1 MVERSV
7 TPLGV
12 CLWKDGMPPNVNIKY
27 RINQKKYF
35 KSKRITNKNGTVLTT
50 YTGGGGGF
58 EEPLERKPDD
68 VLKDVKNRY
77 VSIEKAK
84 EDYKVVITKSLK
96 LITKQQKN

>member
-1 MVERSV
+1 MA
-7 TPLGV
+7 TLKANG
-12 CLWKDGMPPNVNIKY
+12 LQI
-27 RINQKKYF
+27 
-35 KSKRITNKNGTVLTT
+35 KNGTVLTT

-84 EDYKVVITKSLK
+84 EDYKVIITKSFEVDYKATDELRK
-96 LITKQQKN
+96 K